1 MLTLHNEIIGIVIFF
16 GFLILGIFAAYIII
30 RQMTKSLLS
39 SSRISAKKIIEDAK
53 FEAESQKKKADND
66 IKDEMQRE
74 KLRLENSLIDQRKD
88 VERTDKRL
96 REREQILNIKDNNLA
111 SRESELIKNQR
122 EISTKDKIIKAKTE
136 RLDQLINIHNE
147 RLEKIANISAE
158 DAKKELIKNLEAQ
171 AQLEAVQLTRDIK
184 EKAKRE
190 ADTQAREII
199 LSAIQ
204 RCAISQV
211 METTVSVVNLPSDEL
226 KGRIIGRE
234 GRNIR
239 TFESLTGVEVIID
252 DTPGAIILSAFDPVR
267 REVARLAMEKLIADG
282 RIHQSRIE
290 KVIDKTKTEL
300 EVVINNAGE
309 TTLLEFGI
317 TGMADELINY
327 IGRLKYRTS
336 YGQNVLLHSQ
346 EVALLANA
354 MAQEL
359 GLDPMIAKRAGLL
372 HDIGKAADIHIEGPH
387 AKIGAD
393 LAEKY
398 GESDII
404 VNAIA
409 AHHEEELPKS
419 PYAFLAA
426 AADAISGSRPG
437 ARRDNFES
445 YINRLQNLENIAV
458 SFDGVEKAY
467 AIQAGREMRVMVQPE
482 KITDAEAEELS
493 RKIAKQIQD
502 ELKYPGQIKVVVI
515 REVRAID
522 FAK

>member
-1 MLTLHNEIIGIVIFF
+1 
-16 GFLILGIFAAYIII
+16 
-30 RQMTKSLLS
+30 
-39 SSRISAKKIIEDAK
+39 
-53 FEAESQKKKADND
+53 
-66 IKDEMQRE
+66 
-74 KLRLENSLIDQRKD
+74 
-88 VERTDKRL
+88 
-96 REREQILNIKDNNLA
+96 
-111 SRESELIKNQR
+111 
-122 EISTKDKIIKAKTE
+122 
-136 RLDQLINIHNE
+136 
-147 RLEKIANISAE
+147 
-158 DAKKELIKNLEAQ
+158 
-171 AQLEAVQLTRDIK
+171 LTRDIK
-184 EKAKRE
+184 DKAKRD
-190 ADTQAREII
+190 ADVQAREII

-267 REVARLAMEKLIADG
+267 REVARLAMEKLISDG
-282 RIHQSRIE
+282 RIHQARIE
-290 KVIDKTKTEL
+290 EVVEKTRKELETVID
-300 EVVINNAGE
+300 NAGE
-309 TTLLEFGI
+309 STLLEFGI
-317 TGMADELINY
+317 TGMSDELIRLL
-327 IGRLKYRTS
+327 GRLKYRTS

-346 EVALLANA
+346 EVAILASA

-359 GLDPMIAKRAGLL
+359 GLDAAIARRAGLL

-387 AKIGAD
+387 AKIGAE

-398 GESDII
+398 GENDII

-409 AHHEEELPKS
+409 AHHEEESPKS
-419 PYAFLAA
+419 PYAFLTA
-426 AADAISGSRPG
+426 AADGISGSRPG

-445 YINRLQNLENIAV
+445 YINRLQNLETIAV

-482 KITDAEAEELS
+482 KITDIEAEELS
-493 RKIAKQIQD
+493 RKISQQIQS

-522 FAK
+522 YAK

>member
-1 MLTLHNEIIGIVIFF
+1 MNVNLGILLLVIIL
-16 GFLILGIFAAYIII
+16 GFLVLGIFIAYLVI
-30 RQMTKSLLS
+30 RQIAKSLLNA
-39 SSRISAKKIIEDAK
+39 SRGSAKRIIEEAK
-53 FEAESQKKKADND
+53 AEADNIKKQAEFD
-66 IKDEMQRE
+66 IKDKILQE
-74 KLRLENSLIDQRKD
+74 KHRLENELSDRIKE
-88 VERTDKRL
+88 VEKSEKRI
-96 REREQILNIKDNNLA
+96 REREQLLNVKDTNLA
-111 SRESELIKNQR
+111 FRESELLKNQR
-122 EISTKDKIIKAKTE
+122 ELSTKDKIIKAKTE
-136 RLDQLINIHNE
+136 RLDQLITVTNE
-147 RLEKIANISAE
+147 RLEKIANLSAE
-158 DAKKELIKNLEAQ
+158 DAKKELLKNLEAQ
-171 AQLEAVQLTRDIK
+171 VQLESTQMIRDIK

-190 ADTQAREII
+190 ADTKAREII
-199 LSAIQ
+199 LAAIQ

-211 METTVSVVNLPSDEL
+211 MDTTVSVVNLPSDEL

-239 TFESLTGVEVIID
+239 SFEALTGVEVIID

-267 REVARLAMEKLIADG
+267 REIARLAMEKLISDG

-290 KVIDKTKTEL
+290 EVVEKTKNEI
-300 EVVINNAGE
+300 EQIINNAGE
-309 TTLLEFGI
+309 TVLLEFGI
-317 TGMADELINY
+317 TGVADELIRLL
-327 IGRLKYRTS
+327 GRLRYRTS

-346 EVALLANA
+346 EVAILANA

-359 GLDPMIAKRAGLL
+359 GLDPMMAKRAGLL

-398 GESDII
+398 GENEII

-409 AHHEEELPKS
+409 AHHEEQPSAS
-419 PYAFLAA
+419 PYAFLTA

-458 SFDGVEKAY
+458 GFDGVEKAY
-467 AIQAGREMRVMVQPE
+467 AIQAGREIRVMVQPE
-482 KITDAEAEELS
+482 KISDAEADELA
-493 RKIAKQIQD
+493 RKIAQQIQA

-522 FAK
+522 FAR